1 MKSDRKTER
10 ERERR
15 EEEREKEAD
24 PINSRK
30 TADPSF
36 MLLSQRFVGQ
46 TNALI
51 DLRFYSYVSARVEKK
66 DLVRRKNPIDGRE
79 LEMGIEMDA
88 FVTEVSLCSQN
99 C

>member
-1 MKSDRKTER
+1 VTER
-10 ERERR
+10 ERKG

-30 TADPSF
+30 IADPSF

-51 DLRFYSYVSARVEKK
+51 DLRFYSYVSARVEKRISYEERIRSMK
-66 DLVRRKNPIDGRE
+66 ENSRWE
-79 LEMGIEMDA
+79 
-88 FVTEVSLCSQN
+88 
-99 C
+99 